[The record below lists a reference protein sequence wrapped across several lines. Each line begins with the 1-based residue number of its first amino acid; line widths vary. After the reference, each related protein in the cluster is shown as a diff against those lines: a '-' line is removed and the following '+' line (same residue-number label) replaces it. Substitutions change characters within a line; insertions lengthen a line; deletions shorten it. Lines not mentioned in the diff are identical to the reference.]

1 MNSGMRPE
9 PEPAGAAGPVRSDDE
24 FEQAAAALR
33 LERPLRHPR
42 LREAAAFLA
51 ADSPDL
57 AEDAIERYLKSHPQ
71 DAESLN
77 LMAEIQIRLKRND
90 LAEEFLE
97 QCLQLAPDFAAA
109 RFSYANVLLHLN
121 RTQAALEQLGELLKA
136 QPRNPLFRKL
146 KIAAL
151 EWTGEFAESIECCRA
166 LLADYPDRPDIWVR
180 YGHSLRS
187 LSLQDECIA
196 AYRNAIELDPSH
208 AGAYWSLA
216 NLKTFRFTQDE
227 IGHMQGLLAR
237 SDADA
242 DVRTCLH
249 FALGK
254 AYADMKFYGQSYQ
267 NYAKGNA
274 LYRLRIDDDPDILT
288 NHVGL
293 TKDLMTVEF
302 FRERKG
308 FGCAAPD
315 PVFIVGLPRSGS
327 TLVEQI
333 LASHSAIEGGKELP
347 DLLLLGRDLETR
359 VAPLHGT
366 HYPGV
371 LGKLDASVMR
381 TLGERYLQSTR
392 AYRKLGR
399 PFFTDKMGAN
409 YLHIGMIHLIL
420 PNARIVDV
428 RRHPLAC
435 CFSNFTQ
442 HFDKGQTYSYRQ
454 SDLGRSYRDYVDLMA
469 HFDRVLPGK
478 VHRVLYEQLVVDP
491 ETQIRRLLDYL
502 ELPFEEACLQF
513 HKNDRVVTTVSSEQV
528 RTPIFRDGL
537 EQWRHYEQ
545 WLGPLKTALGPVLD
559 FYPDAPAFEPGGS

>member
-1 MNSGMRPE
+1 MNSGWRPKPE
-9 PEPAGAAGPVRSDDE
+9 PDGAVGTVPSDDE

-42 LREAAAFLA
+42 LRDAAAFLA
-51 ADSPDL
+51 ADTPDL
-57 AEDAIERYLKSHPQ
+57 AQNALKQYLKEHPQ

-77 LMAEIQIRLKRND
+77 LMAEVKIRLKRND
-90 LAEEFLE
+90 LAENYLE

-121 RTQAALEQLGELLKA
+121 KTSAALAQLEKLLDA

-146 KIAAL
+146 KIAVL
-151 EWTGEFAESIECCRA
+151 EWMGEFAQSIASCRG
-166 LLADYPDRPDIWVR
+166 LLADYPDRPDVWVR
-180 YGHSLRS
+180 YGHSLRGMG
-187 LSLQDECIA
+187 LQDECVA
-196 AYRNAIELDPSH
+196 AYRKAIELDPSH

-216 NLKTFRFTQDE
+216 NLKTFRFAQDE
-227 IGHMQGLLAR
+227 IDGLQALLAR
-237 SDADA
+237 SDVTA

-254 AYADMKFYGQSYQ
+254 AYADMKLYAQSYQ

-288 NHVGL
+288 EHVGL
-293 TKDLMTVEF
+293 TKDVMTVEF
-302 FRERKG
+302 FRQREG
-308 FGCAAPD
+308 FGYGARD

-347 DLLLLGRDLETR
+347 DLLLLCRDLESR

-371 LGKLDASVMR
+371 LRKLDASALR
-381 TLGERYLQSTR
+381 ALGEQYLQSTR
-392 AYRKLGR
+392 VYRKLGR

-428 RRHPLAC
+428 RRHPMAC

-454 SDLGRSYRDYVDLMA
+454 TDLGRSYRDYVDLMA

-478 VHRVLYEQLVVDP
+478 VLRVFYEQLVEDP

-513 HKNDRVVTTVSSEQV
+513 HKNDRFVTTVSSEQV

-545 WLGPLKTALGPVLD
+545 WLGPLKATLGPVLD
-559 FYPDAPAFEPGGS
+559 AYPDAPAFEAGGS